1 MTLAAF
7 FGLALTAVGA
17 LVAIMAGAWAAQR
30 LTGQSGWIDAIWTF
44 GVGAT
49 GVALAL
55 VRFDS
60 SQTSAWR
67 TATVAIAAGL
77 WSLRLGL
84 HIVARTRKAPD
95 DPRYRKL
102 IDEWGPSAPSRLFLF
117 LQAQALVGAALA
129 VAVALAAAAPSSKL
143 RLQDLL
149 GLAIFVI
156 ALIGEATADAQLK
169 RFRADP
175 AHRGEICDIGLW
187 GRSRHPNYFFEWLVW
202 VAFAVVA
209 TDFGIGA
216 VAWIAPGPDVL
227 DPSLRLRRPSD
238 RGAHA
243 AYARGGVPRLR
254 ATNADLLSAALLTIT
269 PPQQSGKPRGSP
281 RSPRGRRAPRP
292 TRCRSPSA
300 ASSSCGASPD
310 WSGRKWRK

>member
-7 FGLALTAVGA
+7 FDLALMAVGA
-17 LVAIMAGAWAAQR
+17 LAAIMTGAWVVQR
-30 LTGQSGWIDAIWTF
+30 LTRRSGWIDAIWTF

-60 SQTSAWR
+60 PQTCAWR
-67 TATVAIAAGL
+67 TAAVVIAAAL

-95 DPRYRKL
+95 DPRYRKV
-102 IDEWGPSAPSRLFLF
+102 IDEWGSSAPSRLFLF
-117 LQAQALVGAALA
+117 LQAQGLVGAALA
-129 VAVALAAAAPSSKL
+129 VAVLLAAAEPSSNL
-143 RLQDLL
+143 RIQDSI

-156 ALIGEATADAQLK
+156 ALVGEASADAQLM

-175 AHRGEICDIGLW
+175 AHRGQICDIGLW
-187 GRSRHPNYFFEWLVW
+187 DRSRHPNYFFEWLIW

-216 VAWIAPGPDVL
+216 VAWIAPVL
-227 DPSLRLRRPSD
+227 MYWTLRYVS
-238 RGAHA
+238 
-243 AYARGGVPRLR
+243 GVPPIEERM
-254 ATNADLLSAALLTIT
+254 LLTRGEAFRAYRKKT
-269 PPQQSGKPRGSP
+269 PTFFPQLF
-281 RSPRGRRAPRP
+281 
-292 TRCRSPSA
+292 
-300 ASSSCGASPD
+300 
-310 WSGRKWRK
+310 